1 MEYALESMQLWLRG
15 QFEQMN
21 KRFEGLVVKVDK
33 LSEDHSNLAVAVA
46 ELEGKFFIPISVITV
61 ERSISQLQSENY
73 RRKRSMS
80 TLLFDI
86 C

>member
-1 MEYALESMQLWLRG
+1 MKCAICQNGKTEKGNTTVVLERDQTT
-15 QFEQMN
+15 
-21 KRFEGLVVKVDK
+21 LVYKNVPA
-33 LSEDHSNLAVAVA
+33 N
-46 ELEGKFFIPISVITV
+46 IYYNV